1 MAFGPV
7 FPFSQAP
14 DATGRAFPNVYL
26 HGSGTVRRFAGLG
39 YAAALAG
46 DTAWD
51 LMFRVPNTLP
61 TGTLKLKVTCIAAA
75 TFGVIRLNPKWA
87 AVAAGADPF
96 AATLSAEGVTPDA
109 KAGQAGAGDT
119 LEWGT
124 GDSGQL
130 LRVTWTLNA
139 ATAPA
144 AGETIVMQLLGET
157 ASWTLAQTL
166 TCVPWV
172 EWD

>member
-7 FPFSQAP
+7 YPFSQVP
-14 DATGRAFPNVYL
+14 DTTGRAFPSVFVN
-26 HGSGTVRRFAGLG
+26 GSGTVRRLSGIGL
-39 YAAALAG
+39 AASLAG

-51 LMFRVPNTLP
+51 LMFPVPNTLP

-75 TFGVIRLNPKWA
+75 TSGVIRLNPKWA
-87 AVAAGADPF
+87 AVAAGVDPF
-96 AATLSAEGVTPDA
+96 AAALSAEGVTPDA
-109 KAGQAGAGDT
+109 KAGQAGSGDT
-119 LEWGT
+119 LEWGA

-157 ASWTLAQTL
+157 SSWTLAQTL
-166 TCVPWV
+166 TMVPWI